1 MENDKT
7 CPEHVTVDLTGVGG
21 WEDFWGRI
29 QTAFV
34 FSDGFGKNW
43 DAFWDVLSKECPASK
58 VTVVGAN
65 RLPAAWKNS
74 AGVPFPEMIR
84 RISEIRNS
92 GKNSTSRSTTNLSM
106 HKMLAAMAA
115 VYRRIFFALR

>member
-1 MENDKT
+1 MGRFLGAYPD
-7 CPEHVTVDLTGVGG
+7 CIC
-21 WEDFWGRI
+21 FFGRI
-29 QTAFV
+29 RE
-34 FSDGFGKNW
+34 NW

-84 RISEIRNS
+84 RILQRNQEFRE
-92 GKNSTSRSTTNLSM
+92 KFNEPFDYEFVD
-106 HKMLAAMAA
+106 A
-115 VYRRIFFALR
+115 

>member
-34 FSDGFGKNW
+34 FRTD
-43 DAFWDVLSKECPASK
+43 
-58 VTVVGAN
+58 
-65 RLPAAWKNS
+65 
-74 AGVPFPEMIR
+74 
-84 RISEIRNS
+84 S
-92 GKNSTSRSTTNLSM
+92 GKLGRLLGRTVEGVSGQ
-106 HKMLAAMAA
+106 
-115 VYRRIFFALR
+115 

>member
-34 FSDGFGKNW
+34 FSDGFGK
-43 DAFWDVLSKECPASK
+43 
-58 VTVVGAN
+58 TGT
-65 RLPAAWKNS
+65 
-74 AGVPFPEMIR
+74 PF
-84 RISEIRNS
+84 
-92 GKNSTSRSTTNLSM
+92 GTYCQRS
-106 HKMLAAMAA
+106 
-115 VYRRIFFALR
+115 VRPVR

>member
-58 VTVVGAN
+58 ERWSERIGFRRPGKTQ
-65 RLPAAWKNS
+65 
-74 AGVPFPEMIR
+74 PE
-84 RISEIRNS
+84 
-92 GKNSTSRSTTNLSM
+92 SRSL
-106 HKMLAAMAA
+106 K
-115 VYRRIFFALR
+115 

>member
-43 DAFWDVLSKECPASK
+43 DAFWDVLSKECPAGK

-84 RISEIRNS
+84 RILQRNQEF
-92 GKNSTSRSTTNLSM
+92 R
-106 HKMLAAMAA
+106 AAS
-115 VYRRIFFALR
+115 

>member
-21 WEDFWGRI
+21 WEDFWGVSRLHLFFR
-29 QTAFV
+29 TD
-34 FSDGFGKNW
+34 SEKLGRL
-43 DAFWDVLSKECPASK
+43 WDVLSKECPASK

-84 RISEIRNS
+84 RILQRNQ
-92 GKNSTSRSTTNLSM
+92 GFREKFNEPFDYEFVD
-106 HKMLAAMAA
+106 A
-115 VYRRIFFALR
+115 

>member
-34 FSDGFGKNW
+34 FSDGFG
-43 DAFWDVLSKECPASK
+43 
-58 VTVVGAN
+58 
-65 RLPAAWKNS
+65 
-74 AGVPFPEMIR
+74 
-84 RISEIRNS
+84 
-92 GKNSTSRSTTNLSM
+92 
-106 HKMLAAMAA
+106 
-115 VYRRIFFALR
+115 

>member
-43 DAFWDVLSKECPASK
+43 DAFWDVLSKECPAGK

-84 RISEIRNS
+84 RILQRN
-92 GKNSTSRSTTNLSM
+92 
-106 HKMLAAMAA
+106 
-115 VYRRIFFALR
+115 

>member
-43 DAFWDVLSKECPASK
+43 
-58 VTVVGAN
+58 T
-65 RLPAAWKNS
+65 
-74 AGVPFPEMIR
+74 PF
-84 RISEIRNS
+84 
-92 GKNSTSRSTTNLSM
+92 GTYCQRS
-106 HKMLAAMAA
+106 
-115 VYRRIFFALR
+115 VRPVR

>member
-58 VTVVGAN
+58 VTVVGG
-65 RLPAAWKNS
+65 S
-74 AGVPFPEMIR
+74 C
-84 RISEIRNS
+84 SEIRDS

>member
-7 CPEHVTVDLTGVGG
+7 CPEH
-21 WEDFWGRI
+21 
-29 QTAFV
+29 
-34 FSDGFGKNW
+34 
-43 DAFWDVLSKECPASK
+43 

-84 RISEIRNS
+84 RILQRNQEFRE
-92 GKNSTSRSTTNLSM
+92 KFNEPFDYEFVD
-106 HKMLAAMAA
+106 A
-115 VYRRIFFALR
+115 

>member
-65 RLPAAWKNS
+65 GL
-74 AGVPFPEMIR
+74 PEMIR
-84 RISEIRNS
+84 RILQRNQ
-92 GKNSTSRSTTNLSM
+92 GFREKFNEPFDYEFVD
-106 HKMLAAMAA
+106 A
-115 VYRRIFFALR
+115 

>member
-29 QTAFV
+29 QTAFG

-43 DAFWDVLSKECPASK
+43 DAFWDVLSERIGFRRPGK
-58 VTVVGAN
+58 T
-65 RLPAAWKNS
+65 R
-74 AGVPFPEMIR
+74 PE
-84 RISEIRNS
+84 
-92 GKNSTSRSTTNLSM
+92 SRSL
-106 HKMLAAMAA
+106 K
-115 VYRRIFFALR
+115 

>member
-34 FSDGFGKNW
+34 FSDGFGKK
-43 DAFWDVLSKECPASK
+43 LGRLLGR
-58 VTVVGAN
+58 TVE
-65 RLPAAWKNS
+65 
-74 AGVPFPEMIR
+74 GV
-84 RISEIRNS
+84 S
-92 GKNSTSRSTTNLSM
+92 GQ
-106 HKMLAAMAA
+106 
-115 VYRRIFFALR
+115 

>member
-1 MENDKT
+1 M
-7 CPEHVTVDLTGVGG
+7 GSI
-21 WEDFWGRI
+21 FWGVSRLHLFFR
-29 QTAFV
+29 TD
-34 FSDGFGKNW
+34 SEKL

-84 RISEIRNS
+84 RILQRNQEFRE
-92 GKNSTSRSTTNLSM
+92 KFNEPFDYEFVD
-106 HKMLAAMAA
+106 A
-115 VYRRIFFALR
+115 

>member
-1 MENDKT
+1 MERNVRNVAIIAHVDHGKT
-7 CPEHVTVDLTGVGG
+7 SLVNEMLKQGG
-21 WEDFWGRI
+21 GRI
-29 QTAFV
+29 QTAFA

-84 RISEIRNS
+84 RILQRNQEFRE
-92 GKNSTSRSTTNLSM
+92 KFNEPFDYEFVD
-106 HKMLAAMAA
+106 A
-115 VYRRIFFALR
+115 

>member
-29 QTAFV
+29 QTAFG
-34 FSDGFGKNW
+34 FSDGFG
-43 DAFWDVLSKECPASK
+43 
-58 VTVVGAN
+58 
-65 RLPAAWKNS
+65 KNS

-84 RISEIRNS
+84 RILQRNQEFRE
-92 GKNSTSRSTTNLSM
+92 KFNEPFDYEFVD
-106 HKMLAAMAA
+106 A
-115 VYRRIFFALR
+115 

>member
-29 QTAFV
+29 QTAFA

-43 DAFWDVLSKECPASK
+43 DAFWDVLSKESPASK

-84 RISEIRNS
+84 RILQRNQEFRE
-92 GKNSTSRSTTNLSM
+92 KFNEPFDYEFVD
-106 HKMLAAMAA
+106 A
-115 VYRRIFFALR
+115 

>member
-21 WEDFWGRI
+21 WEDFW
-29 QTAFV
+29 
-34 FSDGFGKNW
+34 
-43 DAFWDVLSKECPASK
+43 DVLSKECPARK

-84 RISEIRNS
+84 RILQRNQEFRE
-92 GKNSTSRSTTNLSM
+92 KFNEPFDYEFVD
-106 HKMLAAMAA
+106 A
-115 VYRRIFFALR
+115 

>member
-29 QTAFV
+29 QTAFG

-43 DAFWDVLSKECPASK
+43 DTFWDVLSKECPASK

-84 RISEIRNS
+84 RILQRNQEFRE
-92 GKNSTSRSTTNLSM
+92 KFNEPFDYEFVD
-106 HKMLAAMAA
+106 A
-115 VYRRIFFALR
+115 

>member
-43 DAFWDVLSKECPASK
+43 DAFWDP
-58 VTVVGAN
+58 
-65 RLPAAWKNS
+65 W
-74 AGVPFPEMIR
+74 FD
-84 RISEIRNS
+84 
-92 GKNSTSRSTTNLSM
+92 SR
-106 HKMLAAMAA
+106 
-115 VYRRIFFALR
+115 

>member
-58 VTVVGAN
+58 VTVVGAILQRN
-65 RLPAAWKNS
+65 QKFREKFNE
-74 AGVPFPEMIR
+74 PFDYEFVD
-84 RISEIRNS
+84 
-92 GKNSTSRSTTNLSM
+92 
-106 HKMLAAMAA
+106 A
-115 VYRRIFFALR
+115 

>member
-65 RLPAAWKNS
+65 RL
-74 AGVPFPEMIR
+74 R
-84 RISEIRNS
+84 RILQRNQEFRE
-92 GKNSTSRSTTNLSM
+92 KLNEPFDYEFVD
-106 HKMLAAMAA
+106 A
-115 VYRRIFFALR
+115 

>member
-29 QTAFV
+29 QTAFG

-43 DAFWDVLSKECPASK
+43 DAFWDVLSKE
-58 VTVVGAN
+58 
-65 RLPAAWKNS
+65 
-74 AGVPFPEMIR
+74 
-84 RISEIRNS
+84 
-92 GKNSTSRSTTNLSM
+92 
-106 HKMLAAMAA
+106 
-115 VYRRIFFALR
+115 